1 MIIYRG
7 LASLGSRIYG
17 ASSSFKVQRLPFR
30 LYPKTSPLKW
40 HTSLSNEYE
49 ALDLLKC
56 QTNVPVP
63 NPLDLVSDAKDCY
76 LLTSRQPGRSIGL
89 CIDFLSDE
97 HLRSLVYELQSCLKM
112 MRGLKRDPDPQSII
126 ANTVGGAC
134 YDGRISA
141 AIEHNEAQGDFV
153 GPFRTEQEF
162 IELLRSPHI
171 PEVVHQVDHRIVF
184 THGDINL
191 RNILVDESGRLSGIV
206 DWETAGW
213 YPDYWEY
220 TKAHYDTKLKWRWLK
235 AVIEPTFR
243 DFGDFSE
250 DLDVERKL
258 WWYCW

>member
-1 MIIYRG
+1 
-7 LASLGSRIYG
+7 
-17 ASSSFKVQRLPFR
+17 
-30 LYPKTSPLKW
+30 
-40 HTSLSNEYE
+40 
-49 ALDLLKC
+49 
-56 QTNVPVP
+56 
-63 NPLDLVSDAKDCY
+63 
-76 LLTSRQPGRSIGL
+76 
-89 CIDFLSDE
+89 
-97 HLRSLVYELQSCLKM
+97 

-220 TKAHYDTKLKWRWLK
+220 TKAHYATKPKWRWLK